1 MTRAE
6 LAGFYSFDVLNFV
19 CNDSKT
25 VSVSHNL
32 LYDSYFTY
40 NFISLCQRFLIL
52 LQLEP

>member
-1 MTRAE
+1 MTTTE
-6 LAGFYSFDVLNFV
+6 LTGFYSFNVLKFV
-19 CNDSKT
+19 HNDSKT

-52 LQLEP
+52 FQLEP